1 MNTKRILQ
9 VIILILLAL
18 VAWLLWPKLNR
29 PRYQEINVTDFSSC
43 QLAGGEI
50 IDGEP
55 VKCRTADGREF
66 KEAEHTEPD
75 VVLENPKY
83 GDLVTSPLTVKGKA
97 RGTWFFEANIPVTLK
112 DETGK
117 VLVQQGFMTSA
128 DWMTVDYV
136 PFEGTLEF
144 DPGDAEFGVLIIE
157 KDNPSGLPEFD
168 SSFAIPVR
176 FK

>member
-18 VAWLLWPKLNR
+18 VAWLLWPKLQR
-29 PRYQEINVTDFSSC
+29 PEQVNITDFSSC
-43 QLAGGEI
+43 QLTGGEI

-66 KEAEHTEPD
+66 EEEEQVQPD
-75 VVLENPKY
+75 VVLETPQY

-117 VLVQQGFMTSA
+117 VLVQQGFMTAS

-144 DPGDAEFGVLIIE
+144 DPGDAQFGVLIIE